1 MSTVKLALDLL
12 EIRLKALVES
22 STSRLFSE
30 SILLQELSERVIEAL
45 REVIQSR
52 EEKGSTSPNLLVIV
66 LPPDQAEILQ
76 TDQELLVGLEKAIQ
90 ETASDIDLRFSIPLS
105 LQIEADPG
113 LQHGELQVIPR
124 NNLEDLSP
132 TYGMEIFLDDDT
144 ENVPIN
150 AFLIVDGTRVMT
162 LDQAVINIGR
172 RPDNHLVL
180 DDLRVS
186 RLHAQLRA
194 IRGRYVIFDLESVGG
209 TWVNGER
216 ISQQTLLPGDVI
228 SLSGVPII
236 YGQEDLELGETQ
248 EYVPL
253 P

>member
-113 LQHGELQVIPR
+113 LQYGKLRVIPR